1 MFMESSWQNHSQ
13 FVAKKAYEISYAVF
27 RISPSLKK
35 QSLADCLENQGTL
48 LLESAVTG
56 DCGKA
61 KSAIAALSYFLNIAA
76 DINVL
81 GQSNAKLILQE
92 LDALN
97 AAIAELEN
105 EAENKEMDL
114 SGIFSKSES
123 FKTDKNAIVEKELVD
138 IERSGPYIQNSYVPD
153 NRTQRTDDNNKQN
166 IIKSAMRQS
175 AILDRIR
182 QNHNCRLKEIQDILP
197 DISERTLRYDMQT
210 LIARGSVERV
220 GNGGPATYYR
230 ARESAR

>member
-1 MFMESSWQNHSQ
+1 MFMESSRQNHSQ
-13 FVAKKAYEISYAVF
+13 FIVKKAYEISYAVF

-61 KSAIAALSYFLNIAA
+61 KSAIAALSYFLNVAA

-123 FKTDKNAIVEKELVD
+123 FETDKNAILEKELVD
-138 IERSGPYIQNSYVPD
+138 KRSDPYVQNSYIPD
-153 NRTQRTDDNNKQN
+153 NRAQRTDGNNKQN